1 MRSLSRRIQYIAFSF
16 PLIATFAV
24 TAAADAVSEMNRVAN
39 QTSGANVPARGA
51 PQTTRILAM
60 THIAIHDALNAI
72 DPRYESY
79 AYFGPADPS
88 ASPVAAIAAAAFNVL
103 RFENP
108 TMHRLAHCDPMSS
121 RDTAGLS

>member
-1 MRSLSRRIQYIAFSF
+1 MGRLGKQKIYGGNMKKIMIKIQLLLCSLIVV
-16 PLIATFAV
+16 ATLAG
-24 TAAADAVSEMNRVAN
+24 TASADAVSEMNRVAN

-79 AYFGPADPS
+79 AYSGPADPS
-88 ASPVAAIAAAAFNVL
+88 ASAVA
-103 RFENP
+103 
-108 TMHRLAHCDPMSS
+108 
-121 RDTAGLS
+121 